1 MNLGH
6 ERATTAACSLS
17 RRERGGVRGYKPS
30 KDPTPLTPTLSTT
43 ELGYTRVRSLNDVAE
58 VGNIRLRLG
67 RGSIAVPRSKSVLTY
82 VAAAMIVMGTSLWS
96 APARAAEE
104 LRVGVSIPAAVAF
117 VPLQVGIDRGI
128 FAKHDLVIKRS
139 DLGGAARAHQALAAG
154 SLDIVVAGGPD
165 LSLVAKG
172 QHARA
177 VGVITVAPRQTTLI
191 VRNDNPM
198 KTPVELKDKR
208 VGISTAGG
216 LSEWVVRQLSRK
228 LGLGQQGIT
237 PVALGRDEAQVAALR
252 AGQID
257 ATVMDFASGLRLDE
271 LGVGRIF
278 LKVSDYVPKM
288 IAQAVYAGN
297 DVIAKRPQ
305 AARAFLS
312 GWYETVALMR
322 ADRAA
327 TIPIAAR
334 QMDVSAAVAGKV
346 YDELI
351 DNYSRDGRFDEEGL
365 RVLVD
370 SLVEMGALKSADVKA
385 FYTEDYLPAR

>member
-1 MNLGH
+1 MVI
-6 ERATTAACSLS
+6 ATNSACSLS
-17 RRERGGVRGYKPS
+17 RRERGGVRGYNLS
-30 KDPTPLTPTLSTT
+30 RDPNPLTPTLSPT
-43 ELGYTRVRSLNDVAE
+43 
-58 VGNIRLRLG
+58 G
-67 RGSIAVPRSKSVLTY
+67 RGSPAVPQWTAVLTRR
-82 VAAAMIVMGTSLWS
+82 VCTALIALAATASFT
-96 APARAAEE
+96 PATAAEE

-139 DLGGAARAHQALAAG
+139 DLGGAARAHQALAAN

-198 KTPVELKDKR
+198 KAAAELKDKR

-237 PVALGRDEAQVAALR
+237 AVALGRDEAQVASLR

-257 ATVMDFASGLRLDE
+257 ATVMDFASGLRLEE

-305 AARAFLS
+305 AVRAFLS
-312 GWYETVALMR
+312 GWYETVAFMH
-322 ADRAA
+322 ADKAA

-334 QMDVSAAVAGKV
+334 QMDVSASVAGKV

-351 DNYSRDGRFDEEGL
+351 DNYSRDGRFDPEGL

-385 FYTEDYLPAR
+385 YYTEEYLPSR

>member
-1 MNLGH
+1 VLFFM
-6 ERATTAACSLS
+6 ATVTIL
-17 RRERGGVRGYKPS
+17 
-30 KDPTPLTPTLSTT
+30 
-43 ELGYTRVRSLNDVAE
+43 
-58 VGNIRLRLG
+58 
-67 RGSIAVPRSKSVLTY
+67 
-82 VAAAMIVMGTSLWS
+82 MGTSFWS
-96 APARAAEE
+96 APATAAEE
-104 LRVGVSIPAAVAF
+104 LRVGVSIPAAIAF
-117 VPLQVGIDRGI
+117 VPLQVGIDRAI
-128 FAKHDLVIKRS
+128 FGKHDLVLKRS

-172 QHARA
+172 QHALA

-198 KTPVELKDKR
+198 KAPAELRGKR

-216 LSEWVVRQLSRK
+216 LSEWVVRQLSRQ
-228 LGLGQQGIT
+228 LGFGAGGMT
-237 PVALGRDEAQVAALR
+237 AVALGRDEAQVAALR

-257 ATVMDFASGLRLDE
+257 ATVMDFASGLRLEE

-278 LKVSDYVPKM
+278 LKVSDYVPRM

-297 DVIAKRPQ
+297 DVIVKRPQ
-305 AARAFLS
+305 AVRAFLS
-312 GWYETVALMR
+312 GWYETVAFMH
-322 ADRAA
+322 ADKSA

-334 QMDVSAAVAGKV
+334 QMDVSSRVAGKV

-351 DNYSRDGRFDEEGL
+351 DNYSRDGRFDAEGL

-370 SLVEMGALKSADVKA
+370 SLVEMGALKSADVRA
-385 FYTEDYLPAR
+385 FYTEEYLPTR

>member
-1 MNLGH
+1 MVIAANS
-6 ERATTAACSLS
+6 ACSLS
-17 RRERGGVRGYKPS
+17 RRERGGVRGYKLSINPN
-30 KDPTPLTPTLSTT
+30 PLTPTLSTI

-67 RGSIAVPRSKSVLTY
+67 RGSSAVPRFKSVLNFL
-82 VAAAMIVMGTSLWS
+82 AVMMLVMSTSLL
-96 APARAAEE
+96 PATAAEE

-117 VPLQVGIDRGI
+117 VPLQVGIERGI

-172 QHARA
+172 QHALA

-198 KTPVELKDKR
+198 KTPAELQGKR

-216 LSEWVVRQLSRK
+216 LSEWVVRQLSRQ
-228 LGLGQQGIT
+228 LGFGATGIT
-237 PVALGRDEAQVAALR
+237 AVGLGRDEAQVASLR

-257 ATVMDFASGLRLDE
+257 ATVMDFASGLRLEE

-288 IAQAVYAGN
+288 VAQAVYAGN

-305 AARAFLS
+305 AVREFLS
-312 GWYETVALMR
+312 GWYEAVASMR
-322 ADRAA
+322 ADKTA
-327 TIPIAAR
+327 TIAIAAR
-334 QMDVSAAVAGKV
+334 QMDVSAILAGKV

-351 DNYSRDGRFDEEGL
+351 ENYSRDGRFDPEGL

-385 FYTEDYLPAR
+385 LYTEQYLPPP

>member
-1 MNLGH
+1 M
-6 ERATTAACSLS
+6 SL
-17 RRERGGVRGYKPS
+17 
-30 KDPTPLTPTLSTT
+30 L
-43 ELGYTRVRSLNDVAE
+43 
-58 VGNIRLRLG
+58 
-67 RGSIAVPRSKSVLTY
+67 
-82 VAAAMIVMGTSLWS
+82 
-96 APARAAEE
+96 PASAAEE

-139 DLGGAARAHQALAAG
+139 DLGGAARAHQALAAN

-198 KTPVELKDKR
+198 KTAVELKDKR

-237 PVALGRDEAQVAALR
+237 PVALG

-257 ATVMDFASGLRLDE
+257 ATVMDFASGLRLEE

-297 DVIAKRPQ
+297 DVVAKRPQ
-305 AARAFLS
+305 AVRAFLS
-312 GWYETVALMR
+312 GWYETVAFMH
-322 ADRAA
+322 ADKAA

-334 QMDVSAAVAGKV
+334 QMDVSASVAGKV

-351 DNYSRDGRFDEEGL
+351 DNYSNNGRFDEEGL

-370 SLVEMGALKSADVKA
+370 SLVEMGALKGADVKA
-385 FYTEDYLPAR
+385 FYTEDYLPPR